1 MRTNVLQYKII
12 LTSKINK
19 LAQFSDILLKWSLLS
34 LILHVVSVFNSENP
48 KGVCVNLTLN
58 DPLINKSLTEM
69 QDELQIGLQVFT
81 GSEDEINSRPTIYD
95 LHKEVKF
102 LTLAPL
108 ST

>member
-1 MRTNVLQYKII
+1 
-12 LTSKINK
+12 
-19 LAQFSDILLKWSLLS
+19 
-34 LILHVVSVFNSENP
+34 
-48 KGVCVNLTLN
+48 
-58 DPLINKSLTEM
+58 M
-69 QDELQIGLQVFT
+69 QDELQIQVFT